1 MRARKVP
8 WVEKVLSHE
17 EVGTSSTSFT
27 SSLKEAKFVV
37 QTEECIWNVPR
48 IREGWKDSGAS

>member
-1 MRARKVP
+1 MRSCKVL

-17 EVGTSSTSFT
+17 EVGTSSTSIT

-48 IREGWKDSGAS
+48 IREGWKDRGAS